1 MTDIALIIVI
11 LALLAYIGVNN
22 YFDRKERKTT
32 MKALMAKNL
41 QEFVT
46 SEVIEKQEPE
56 PKEEESEMVPLNEAD
71 DATWLMAMGL
81 NENLEPVQKEE
92 ANG

>member
-11 LALLAYIGVNN
+11 LALLGYIGINN

-71 DATWLMAMGL
+71 DATWFKAMGL
-81 NENLEPVQKEE
+81 NENLEPLQKEE